1 MSDVIDE
8 ISWAV
13 RNVLTSPA
21 RLRFLTRDGPATT
34 VRLLAFLGTVV
45 PRARAQLALLRQ
57 EAERIPDP
65 ALRREAVA
73 SIEGK
78 AYHVAGACILATFL
92 PSAAAEHYI
101 EIVAPLET
109 IYDYLDNLCDRHPN
123 VPAQAYP
130 VLHEALA
137 DALDPSAAPRD
148 YYRAGPPDDGG
159 YLQSLVTRV
168 QRSLRRLA
176 GYEDLLPYFR
186 EAAAF
191 YAEMQ
196 TFKHFPPGERETAL
210 VEWYE
215 RNRERFEDLDWHEFA
230 CAAGSQFQVY
240 GPLFIAFS
248 GRPDLVSAAYDA
260 YFPEVAALHVLLD
273 AFIDQAEDAA
283 FGELNFAAVYDGPH
297 RFRERVRELTATAA
311 AKFDDLPTPEHHL
324 FVLRAMALF
333 YLTHPKVYEQNLDAE
348 AQRLLAGIA

>member
-1 MSDVIDE
+1 MVDE
-8 ISWAV
+8 IVWAV
-13 RNVLTSPA
+13 GHVLTSPG
-21 RLRFLTRDGPATT
+21 RLRFLTRDGLATT
-34 VRLLAFLGTVV
+34 SRLLSFLGNVV
-45 PRARAQLALLRQ
+45 PRARRQLALLRE

-65 ALRREAVA
+65 ALRREALA

-92 PSAAAEHYI
+92 PSAAADHYI

-109 IYDYLDNLCDRHPN
+109 IYDYLDNLCDRHPD
-123 VPAQAYP
+123 VSVQAYP

-137 DALDPSAAPRD
+137 DALDPDRAPRD
-148 YYRAGPPDDGG
+148 YYRAGPAGDDGG
-159 YLQSLVTRV
+159 YLQSLVSRV

-176 GYEDLLPYFR
+176 GYEDLLPFFR

-191 YAEMQ
+191 YADMQ
-196 TFKHFPPGERETAL
+196 TYKHLPRGERETAL
-210 VEWYE
+210 VAWYD
-215 RNRERFEDLDWHEFA
+215 RHRERFADLDWHEFA
-230 CAAGSQFQVY
+230 SAAGSQFQVY

-248 GRPDLVSAAYDA
+248 GRPDLVAVAYDA

-283 FGELNFAAVYDGPH
+283 FGELSFSGVYDGPH
-297 RFRERVRELTATAA
+297 RFRERAAELSRAA
-311 AKFDDLPTPEHHL
+311 GAKFDALPHPERHV
-324 FVLRAMALF
+324 FVVHAMALF

-348 AQRLLAGIA
+348 AQRLLAAIA

>member
-1 MSDVIDE
+1 M
-8 ISWAV
+8 
-13 RNVLTSPA
+13 
-21 RLRFLTRDGPATT
+21 
-34 VRLLAFLGTVV
+34 
-45 PRARAQLALLRQ
+45 
-57 EAERIPDP
+57 
-65 ALRREAVA
+65 
-73 SIEGK
+73 
-78 AYHVAGACILATFL
+78 
-92 PSAAAEHYI
+92 
-101 EIVAPLET
+101 
-109 IYDYLDNLCDRHPN
+109 
-123 VPAQAYP
+123 
-130 VLHEALA
+130 HEAIA

-148 YYRAGPPDDGG
+148 YYRAGPSGDDGG

-191 YAEMQ
+191 YAQMQ

-210 VEWYE
+210 VDWYE

-240 GPLFIAFS
+240 GPLFVAFS
-248 GRPDLVSAAYDA
+248 DRPDLVGAAYDA

-297 RFRERVRELTATAA
+297 RFRERVREPRGDGRREVRRSPQPRAA
-311 AKFDDLPTPEHHL
+311 SFRPARHGAFLSHAPQSLRTEPRRRSPTPARNDCIAE
-324 FVLRAMALF
+324 RRCG
-333 YLTHPKVYEQNLDAE
+333 VYGTEPPSRGVA
-348 AQRLLAGIA
+348 ARG